1 MTLQKEISDTFIQIE
16 GMSGQK
22 TSHSKIHKAWELTK
36 LAQIKLIMGDEKKA
50 KALLEEAK
58 EEIASRT
65 RA

>member
-16 GMSGQK
+16 GMLGK
-22 TSHSKIHKAWELTK
+22 TSPLKTHKAWELTK

>member
-16 GMSGQK
+16 GMSQK
-22 TSHSKIHKAWELTK
+22 TSPFKTHKAWELTK